1 MLKFAKK
8 LLAFVF
14 MLAMVVF
21 MLPSLAYASEKTS
34 TPVGNNIAWIRAKLV
49 YEYDEGITGLNDS
62 IVNFAENWKKTDGWY
77 YYKKPV
83 NSGDRVRF
91 ITGLRV
97 PTEWTNDLI
106 DKRFHVIVHVE
117 ASEVALGDTGWD
129 ENTEISYSKTFDIW
143 NVGYAHDE
151 DVWVEEGHLTVSIN
165 EYQLDKEGNEVP
177 YVNDKVI
184 MPGQPISKI
193 VEFEIGGKKGGNI
206 KLIPKKPVKTVE
218 VAGVNV
224 DGKNVNGGTAL
235 TYKITVENPA
245 PDKREITITD
255 TVDERL
261 RVTDTGGGTFITEP
275 VNGMGGTLEWKVWVE
290 GFESATVHFLAKAPE
305 GVTEE
310 DPMVISNTAEAMI
323 VGKKVKSNTVI
334 VGLGNPSEL
343 KKIIARATG
352 DPGQL
357 VLAVCVAI
365 GLIVA
370 AISVMMVIMKK
381 RKSEDGVT
389 NNKTVNK
396 NKKE

>member
-1 MLKFAKK
+1 MLKLVKK
-8 LLAFVF
+8 LLASVF
-14 MLAMVVF
+14 MLAMVVL
-21 MLPSLAYASEKTS
+21 MLPSSAYASEKTP
-34 TPVGNNIAWIRAKLV
+34 TPVGDNTAWIRAKLV

-62 IVNFAENWKKTDGWY
+62 IVDFAENWKKTNGWY

-83 NSGDRVRF
+83 NPGDRVRF
-91 ITGLRV
+91 ITGLTV
-97 PTEWTNDLI
+97 PTEWTNELI
-106 DKRFHVIVHVE
+106 DKTFHVVVHVE
-117 ASEVALGDTGWD
+117 ASEVAPGDTGWD

-143 NVGYAHDE
+143 NAGYAHDE

-165 EYQLDKEGNEVP
+165 EYQLDKDGNEMP

-184 MPGQPISKI
+184 TPGQPISKI

-206 KLIPKKPVKTVE
+206 KLVPEKPVKTVE

-224 DGKNVNGGTAL
+224 DGKNVNGGTIL
-235 TYKITVENPA
+235 TYGITVKNPA

-261 RVTDTGGGTFITEP
+261 TVTDTCGGTFITKP
-275 VNGMGGTLEWKVWVE
+275 VNEMGGTIEWKVWVE
-290 GFESATVHFLAKAPE
+290 GFESTTVYFLAKAPE

-310 DPMVISNTAEAMI
+310 DAMVIPNTAEATI
-323 VGKKVKSNTVI
+323 VGKKVKTNTVI

-343 KKIIARATG
+343 KKVIARATG

-370 AISVMMVIMKK
+370 AISLMMVIMKR
-381 RKSEDGVT
+381 RKSEEGVT
-389 NNKTVNK
+389 NNKTVNR
-396 NKKE
+396 KE